1 MSRLKIVKEQ
11 ADEST
16 YQDWREEDYMNK
28 MNFNPLVMFVVIP
41 TVVQAACLVFMGGA
55 MLLNTCLLYTSPSPR
70 DMRRSRMPSS
80 A

>member
-1 MSRLKIVKEQ
+1 MSRLKIVKKQ

-55 MLLNTCLLYTSPSPR
+55 MLLNTYIFV
-70 DMRRSRMPSS
+70 
-80 A
+80 

>member
-16 YQDWREEDYMNK
+16 YQDWREEDFMNK

-55 MLLNTCLLYTSPSPR
+55 MLLNTYIFV
-70 DMRRSRMPSS
+70 
-80 A
+80 

>member
-16 YQDWREEDYMNK
+16 YQDWRKADYMNK

-41 TVVQAACLVFMGGA
+41 TIVQAACLVFMGGA
-55 MLLNTCLLYTSPSPR
+55 MLLNTYIFV
-70 DMRRSRMPSS
+70 
-80 A
+80 

>member
-11 ADEST
+11 ADETT
-16 YQDWREEDYMNK
+16 YQDWREEDYMNR

-55 MLLNTCLLYTSPSPR
+55 MLLNTYIFV
-70 DMRRSRMPSS
+70 
-80 A
+80 

>member
-1 MSRLKIVKEQ
+1 MSRLKIVKEH

-55 MLLNTCLLYTSPSPR
+55 MLLNTYIFV
-70 DMRRSRMPSS
+70 
-80 A
+80 

>member
-16 YQDWREEDYMNK
+16 YQDWREKDYMNK

-55 MLLNTCLLYTSPSPR
+55 MLLNTYIFV
-70 DMRRSRMPSS
+70 
-80 A
+80 

>member
-41 TVVQAACLVFMGGA
+41 TVVQAICLLFMGGA
-55 MLLNTCLLYTSPSPR
+55 MILNTYIFV
-70 DMRRSRMPSS
+70 
-80 A
+80 

>member
-16 YQDWREEDYMNK
+16 YQDWREEDFMNK

-41 TVVQAACLVFMGGA
+41 TIIQAACLVFMGGA
-55 MLLNTCLLYTSPSPR
+55 MLLNTFIFV
-70 DMRRSRMPSS
+70 
-80 A
+80 

>member
-41 TVVQAACLVFMGGA
+41 TVVQAACLVLMGGA
-55 MLLNTCLLYTSPSPR
+55 MLLNTYIFV
-70 DMRRSRMPSS
+70 
-80 A
+80 

>member
-1 MSRLKIVKEQ
+1 MSRLKVVKKQ

-16 YQDWREEDYMNK
+16 FQDWREEDYMNK

-41 TVVQAACLVFMGGA
+41 TVVQAVCLLFMGGA
-55 MLLNTCLLYTSPSPR
+55 MLLNTFIF
-70 DMRRSRMPSS
+70 

>member
-11 ADEST
+11 ADDST

-41 TVVQAACLVFMGGA
+41 TVIQAACLIFMGGA
-55 MLLNTCLLYTSPSPR
+55 MLLNTYIFV
-70 DMRRSRMPSS
+70 
-80 A
+80 

>member
-16 YQDWREEDYMNK
+16 YQDWMEEDYMNK

-55 MLLNTCLLYTSPSPR
+55 MLLNTYIFV
-70 DMRRSRMPSS
+70 
-80 A
+80 

>member
-28 MNFNPLVMFVVIP
+28 MNFNPLVMFVLIP
-41 TVVQAACLVFMGGA
+41 TVVQAACLIFMGGA
-55 MLLNTCLLYTSPSPR
+55 MLLNTYIFV
-70 DMRRSRMPSS
+70 
-80 A
+80 